1 MARARNAN
9 NPTPKASGTDKE
21 DIRCGFT
28 QDYRMDRDDIA
39 RVLACGSS
47 MKHKPVA
54 EVEWDES
61 TDRNAEA
68 DTYSFDE
75 NYKKFSLKED
85 Y

>member
-1 MARARNAN
+1 MARARN
-9 NPTPKASGTDKE
+9 NPEAKAAGTAKE

-28 QDYRMDRDDIA
+28 QDYRMDRDKIA

-47 MKHKPVA
+47 RKHIPVA

-61 TDRNAEA
+61 VDRTAEPGKWN
-68 DTYSFDE
+68 FDD
-75 NYKKFSLKED
+75 NYKKFNLDEN

>member
-1 MARARNAN
+1 MARARN
-9 NPTPKASGTDKE
+9 NPEAKASGTDKE
-21 DIRCGFT
+21 DVRCGFT

-47 MKHKPVA
+47 VKHIPVA

-61 TDRNAEA
+61 TDRNS
-68 DTYSFDE
+68 DPPSYSFDK
-75 NYKKFSLKED
+75 NYKARKLKED